1 MHNRSDKQHTELG
14 FSGSYQAEDVTFLLQ
29 KMDIAPTSV
38 EEKEQL
44 IQSGKKHYSQ
54 MISKEKAPSA
64 QHLVHYQ
71 EAMTLCAHR
80 MAHEVQLLGNHLK
93 ARFYNQPIVLV
104 SLVRAG
110 VPLGVLLKKYIAQ
123 TQACF
128 HYGISIIRDRGIDY
142 AALEYIIQKH
152 GAASIVFVDG
162 WTGKGAISRELT
174 QSLQDYPEL
183 FEPND
188 SLPRLVALTDLG
200 GCAWLAASADDWLIP
215 SGILGSVVSG
225 LISRSILIDD
235 IEPNI
240 AKQNA
245 QHPSYWH
252 GCIEY
257 TDLQSHDIS
266 QQFITEIWQLILQNP
281 TQDVAT
287 WLIDDRQNQNVR
299 CNQTISYLSQH
310 YQIDNLNRIKPSIA
324 EATRAVLRRVP
335 EFILLKHADDIN
347 TRLLRHFAEQNQV
360 PVEILGDILGP
371 YEAVTIIKKIA
382 G

>member
-1 MHNRSDKQHTELG
+1 MHDKEQNTPTELG
-14 FSGSYQAEDVTFLLQ
+14 FSGSYQKDDVCFLLQ
-29 KMDIAPTSV
+29 KMQIKPTSV
-38 EEKEQL
+38 EDKEQL

-54 MISKEKAPSA
+54 MISQEKAPTPE
-64 QHLVHYQ
+64 HLAHYK
-71 EAMTLCAHR
+71 EAMALCAGR
-80 MAHEVQLLGNHLK
+80 MAHEVQLLGNALLQ
-93 ARFYNQPIVLV
+93 RFKQQPIVLV

-110 VPLGVLLKKYIAQ
+110 VPLGVLLKKHIEQ
-123 TQACF
+123 SQPCF

-152 GAASIVFVDG
+152 GAKSVVFVDG

-174 QSLQDYPEL
+174 QSLQAYPEL

-188 SLPRLVALTDLG
+188 PLPRLVALTDLG

-225 LISRSILIDD
+225 LISRSILLDD
-235 IEPNI
+235 IAPEI
-240 AKQNA
+240 AKQHAHDSN
-245 QHPSYWH
+245 YWH

-257 TDLQSHDIS
+257 TDLQSHDLS
-266 QQFITEIWQLILQNP
+266 QQFIADIWQSITQNP
-281 TQDVAT
+281 TQDYAT
-287 WLIDDRQNQNVR
+287 WSPQQRQAQQQN
-299 CNQTISYLSQH
+299 CQTTISYLSQH
-310 YQIDNLNRIKPSIA
+310 YQIDNLNRIKPSVA

-335 EFILLKHADDIN
+335 ERILLKNADDIN

-360 PVEILGDILGP
+360 SVEILGDALGP